1 MNNALIVFTREPIP
15 GKTKTRLMPRYT
27 PEQCAELHLCFLKD
41 IAREIAKTDAD
52 IYVSYTGGEPEK
64 LRIVFGDAAAYME
77 QEGENLG
84 DRMLNAIKSVKSYG
98 YDKIVLIG
106 SDVPELSAPTI
117 QDAFSKL
124 DVADTVIG
132 PTQDGGYYL
141 IGMNEVCE
149 YAFNVE
155 QYGVSTVYEDTVHS
169 LNESGHT
176 VIATDSYQDID
187 DANDVR
193 GYIERMRSDK
203 HLRNSSTGRYLADN
217 MSISIIVPTYNESS
231 TIEAMLKQLEQ
242 YRDDAEIIIVDGSS
256 TDDTV
261 EKIGNSWN
269 VISCEKCRGAQLNK
283 GAKDSSGDVLFFLHC
298 DCTLPNDALGEIRR
312 CMATGKYG
320 CFGLKFESKNF
331 FMWTNRVISN
341 HRAWKRGLP
350 FGDQGIFIDREL
362 FFRTGGFP
370 EIPIME
376 DYEFGRR
383 LAAFGMKPTKTCA
396 RIVASDRRYE
406 GGTTYI
412 LGKEA
417 ALWKLRRRY
426 RAGEDVN
433 ALNNEYGDV
442 R

>member
-1 MNNALIVFTREPIP
+1 
-15 GKTKTRLMPRYT
+15 MPHYT

-41 IAREIAKTDAD
+41 IARAISKTDAD

-64 LRIVFGDAAAYME
+64 LRTVFGNAVAYMN
-77 QEGENLG
+77 QQGENLG
-84 DRMLNAIKSVKSYG
+84 DRMLDVIKSVKSYG

-106 SDVPELSAPTI
+106 SDVPELSSSTI
-117 QDAFSKL
+117 LDAYNKL

-149 YAFNVE
+149 SAFNVE
-155 QYGVSTVYEDTVHS
+155 QYGVSTVYEDTVRS
-169 LNESGHT
+169 INESGHT
-176 VIATDSYQDID
+176 VIATDTYQDID
-187 DANDVR
+187 DADDVR
-193 GYIERMRSDK
+193 GFIERMRSDK
-203 HLRNSSTGRYLADN
+203 HLSNSCTGRYITDT

-231 TIEAMLKQLEQ
+231 TIEATLKQLEQ

-261 EKIGNSWN
+261 NRIGNDWK
-269 VISCEKCRGAQLNK
+269 VITCEKGRGTQMNRGAK
-283 GAKDSSGDVLFFLHC
+283 ASSGDILFFLHC
-298 DCTLPNDALGEIRR
+298 DCTLPSDALSEIRR
-312 CMATGKYG
+312 CMATNRYG
-320 CFGLKFESKNF
+320 CFGLKFNSKNF

-350 FGDQGIFIDREL
+350 FGDQGIFIDRDL
-362 FFRTGGFP
+362 FFKSGGFP

-383 LAAFGMKPTKTCA
+383 LAAFGMKPAKTGA
-396 RIVASDRRYE
+396 RLVASDRRYE
-406 GGTTYI
+406 GGTKHI
-412 LGKEA
+412 LVQELA
-417 ALWKLRRRY
+417 IWKLRRRY

-433 ALNNEYGDV
+433 MLGSEYGDV